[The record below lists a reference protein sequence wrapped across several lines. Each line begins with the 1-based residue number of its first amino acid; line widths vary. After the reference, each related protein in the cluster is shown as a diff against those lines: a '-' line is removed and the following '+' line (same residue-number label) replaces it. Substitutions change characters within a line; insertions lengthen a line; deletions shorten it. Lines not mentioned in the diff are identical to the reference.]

1 MSDKSNSKYQETS
14 DTIIW
19 LFTEL
24 LKVLHPFIPFVTE
37 ELWEFVNKKTP
48 KKMLIANSWP
58 TTTTIVDQNSILEMN
73 WIVNFITEI
82 RSLRAELNIAPSL
95 KIKVSVKNLS
105 KSSNNYIN
113 NNSITIKKIARI
125 SNINIVEDL
134 PVGTIE
140 LNYNGAIFA
149 LHINDIISISD
160 EILRLK
166 KEIEVIKKDLLFIG
180 GKLSNKKFIE
190 NAPKDIILK
199 QEKKYSELT
208 ELLAKTEKSLNKF
221 RLMEN

>member
-1 MSDKSNSKYQETS
+1 M
-14 DTIIW
+14 
-19 LFTEL
+19 
-24 LKVLHPFIPFVTE
+24 
-37 ELWEFVNKKTP
+37 
-48 KKMLIANSWP
+48 
-58 TTTTIVDQNSILEMN
+58 
-73 WIVNFITEI
+73 
-82 RSLRAELNIAPSL
+82 
-95 KIKVSVKNLS
+95 
-105 KSSNNYIN
+105 
-113 NNSITIKKIARI
+113 
-125 SNINIVEDL
+125 

-160 EILRLK
+160 EILRLE